1 MPSSV
6 TLDRRLAQEQAR
18 HPGLAKSLPETRA
31 GCESGKPDKIP
42 PHFFA
47 GEKNG

>member
-18 HPGLAKSLPETRA
+18 HPGLAKSPLKLARDVDRA
-31 GCESGKPDKIP
+31 NQAKFPLI
-42 PHFFA
+42 FA